1 MYIGASDSCSLK
13 ICPGECCHLGE
24 VPGAGFT
31 VGGWSRWLL
40 ALSAGRVASTSDSLG
55 VVVVLVW
62 GKCEGSSQRVAGPFM
77 LNVCKV
83 V

>member
-24 VPGAGFT
+24 VPGAGFA
-31 VGGWSRWLL
+31 VGGCSRWLL
-40 ALSAGRVASTSDSLG
+40 ALSAGRVASTSDSVR

-62 GKCEGSSQRVAGPFM
+62 GEVRGFFPACGWALHVKC
-77 LNVCKV
+77 L
-83 V
+83 